1 MSAHSDD
8 PARPEPADDL
18 LILVPRGARPTAA
31 AITQVARNAPWLDHA
46 GPELGGTAG
55 GTIALQRAGLGFDL
69 AGLAPGVPLPV
80 PHPLSACELPDDFAP
95 ASIAAVSLRLGP
107 HIEAGRGSLA
117 ILREWF
123 ALATAL
129 ADSLGASGIVWT
141 PAGLALGPPLL
152 ARNLQAWTARG
163 ELPVTLLASFHPTL
177 DRAVQSSGLAFF
189 TGQEFRIEP
198 QLVGGTQQVDTLARL
213 LFRHLV
219 YAGPQS
225 ETGHLSTPDGH
236 PLRIEPAADGR
247 TIRVWPG

>member
-1 MSAHSDD
+1 MSAHTDD

-18 LILVPRGARPTAA
+18 LILVPREARPTADVIA
-31 AITQVARNAPWLDHA
+31 QVVRDAPWLDHA

-55 GTIALQRAGLGFDL
+55 GAIALQRAGLGFDL
-69 AGLAPGVPLPV
+69 AGLAPGIPLPV
-80 PHPLSACELPDDFAP
+80 PHPLSARELPDDFAP

-107 HIEAGRGSLA
+107 HIEAGRGNLA

-123 ALATAL
+123 ALAAAL
-129 ADSLGASGIVWT
+129 ADALGAAGIVWT
-141 PAGLALGPPLL
+141 PAGLALGPALL

-177 DRAVQSSGLAFF
+177 DGAVQSSGLAFF

-225 ETGHLSTPDGH
+225 DTGHLSTPDGH
-236 PLRIEPAADGR
+236 PLRIEPVADGHS
-247 TIRVWPG
+247 IRVWPG

>member
-1 MSAHSDD
+1 MRHGSTMPGLS
-8 PARPEPADDL
+8 L
-18 LILVPRGARPTAA
+18 AA
-31 AITQVARNAPWLDHA
+31 L
-46 GPELGGTAG
+46 
-55 GTIALQRAGLGFDL
+55 RAGRSRCS
-69 AGLAPGVPLPV
+69 APGWASTLPV
-80 PHPLSACELPDDFAP
+80 LPPACRYPCRYPCRTRCPRASCRTTSRLP
-95 ASIAAVSLRLGP
+95 ASPLYRC
-107 HIEAGRGSLA
+107 GSA
-117 ILREWF
+117 RISILREWF
-123 ALATAL
+123 ALAAAL

-141 PAGLALGPPLL
+141 PAGLALGPALL

-163 ELPVTLLASFHPTL
+163 ELPVTLLASFNPTL
-177 DRAVQSSGLAFF
+177 DGAVQSSGLAFF